1 MDYIHVIEKH
11 CFTKI
16 RLRFLFRPYLVFSSS
31 YTGNRL
37 LGYNWMLTS
46 QFASQ
51 GFINYS
57 WHLHVMAWKY
67 IGSLDLQGAFLS
79 KMFQIIRTFLQKF
92 LIIFVVSHKALET
105 IAVAAPAMLEFI
117 TKLCNLICSV

>member
-1 MDYIHVIEKH
+1 M
-11 CFTKI
+11 FTKT
-16 RLRFLFRPYLVFSSS
+16 RLGFLLGTYLVFSTL

-37 LGYNWMLTS
+37 LGYNMMVMMLPC

-67 IGSLDLQGAFLS
+67 IRTVDFQGAFLS
-79 KMFQIIRTFLQKF
+79 KMFQIIRTFL
-92 LIIFVVSHKALET
+92 
-105 IAVAAPAMLEFI
+105 
-117 TKLCNLICSV
+117 

>member
-1 MDYIHVIEKH
+1 MSWSGTV
-11 CFTKI
+11 FTKI
-16 RLRFLFRPYLVFSSS
+16 RLGFLFSTYLVFSTL

-37 LGYNWMLTS
+37 LGYNMMLTC

-57 WHLHVMAWKY
+57 SHLHVMAWKY
-67 IGSLDLQGAFLS
+67 INSLDFQGAFLS
-79 KMFQIIRTFLQKF
+79 EMFQIIRIFLQNC
-92 LIIFVVSHKALET
+92 LIIFIVSHKAIDT
-105 IAVAAPAMLEFI
+105 IPVAAPAMLEFT